1 MGQAQSN
8 QKIKNETVNQIFKK
22 NLTDI
27 SNETSTQAKCS
38 ASSTQ
43 ELDIKMDDI
52 TGCTLDLGQKA
63 EVNVTC
69 LQTVKS
75 EVDNE
80 ALTKIQNELKA
91 VAESELDNMTS
102 GFAVPPGGTDAHSEI
117 VNEVKNTIVTDTEN
131 VIKNAFD
138 NTLIADAT
146 GSQVIKIDIGDCN
159 ESTVAIDQDQIIK
172 LVAEQSTDN
181 LIRNVAKDL
190 SLSKLETDSKGSAK
204 NVTKG
209 GDAVIADM
217 VGGIFSGLMSMWL
230 IIPVIVIVIIIG
242 LVVMMSGGGESPA
255 PPANSSS
262 PDLAALLAKA
272 ATKGKGGSKMKI
284 GKKYGGKGM
293 KAKKLKW

>member
-8 QKIKNETVNQIFKK
+8 QKIENETVNQIFKK

-27 SNETSTQAKCS
+27 SNETSTKAKCS

-43 ELDIKMDDI
+43 ELDIKMGDI

-63 EVNVTC
+63 EVNVKC

-102 GFAVPPGGTDAHSEI
+102 GFAVPPGGTDAHSKI
-117 VNEVKNTIVTDTEN
+117 VNKVKNTIVTDTEN

-181 LIRNVAKDL
+181 IIRNVAKDL

-262 PDLAALLAKA
+262 PDFAALLAKA

>member
-1 MGQAQSN
+1 MGQAQSS
-8 QKIKNETVNQIFKK
+8 QTIKNETVNKIFKK
-22 NLTDI
+22 NLTEI
-27 SNETSTQAKCS
+27 SNETSTKAKCS

-43 ELDIKMDDI
+43 EIDIEIFHSKP
-52 TGCTLDLGQKA
+52 GCNIDASQKA

-69 LQTVKS
+69 LQTVKN
-75 EVDNE
+75 EVNNE
-80 ALTKIQNELKA
+80 ALTKIQNDLRA
-91 VAESELDNMTS
+91 AAESELDNMTS
-102 GFAVPPGGTDAHSEI
+102 GFAVPPGG
-117 VNEVKNTIVTDTEN
+117 VNSRQDILNKIENTIESDTKT

-138 NTLIADAT
+138 NTLVANADGT
-146 GSQVIKIDIGDCN
+146 QGFKLKIGIC
-159 ESTVAIDQDQIIK
+159 EAPITIDQDQIVK

-181 LIRNVAKDL
+181 LIKNIAKDI
-190 SLSKLETDSKGSAK
+190 SLNKLETENKSTGK

-209 GDAVIADM
+209 GDAVLMDM

-242 LVVMMSGGGESPA
+242 LVVVMSGGGESPA

-284 GKKYGGKGM
+284 GKKYGKGM

>member
-1 MGQAQSN
+1 MGQAQSS
-8 QKIKNETVNQIFKK
+8 QKIKNETVNKIFKT
-22 NLTDI
+22 NLTEI
-27 SNETSTQAKCS
+27 SNETSTKAKCS

-43 ELDIKMDDI
+43 ELDIKMGDI
-52 TGCTLDLGQKA
+52 TGCTLDLSQKA
-63 EVNVTC
+63 EVNVKC

-75 EVDNE
+75 EVDNQ
-80 ALTKIQNELKA
+80 ALTKIQNDLRA
-91 VAESELDNMTS
+91 AAESELDNMTS
-102 GFAVPPGGTDAHSEI
+102 GFAVPPGGVDSRQDILNKVE
-117 VNEVKNTIVTDTEN
+117 NTIETETEN
-131 VIKNAFD
+131 IIKNAFD
-138 NTLIADAT
+138 NTLISDAT

-172 LVAEQSTDN
+172 LVAEQATDN
-181 LIRNVAKDL
+181 IIRNIAKDVTL
-190 SLSKLETDSKGSAK
+190 NKLEADSKGSAK

-209 GDAVIADM
+209 GDAVLVDM

-262 PDLAALLAKA
+262 PDFAALLAKA
-272 ATKGKGGSKMKI
+272 AKKGKGGSKMKI